1 MGSFD
6 IATLIWEHVI
16 RDALFSRHTS
26 IDASKI
32 FVVKNSKTDVT
43 ENPNPSVPLT
53 DYLTLLGGTGN
64 STMQVLVTDGGE
76 PGTSVDEYAITVWNS
91 KGELFHSSNWVSTQT
106 VKQVLSGGNIQVN
119 GATSIA
125 ASANPRVVDNITAP
139 VTQSDMLSVQA
150 YPNPAQSQ
158 FNIKLQSSNTK
169 DAISIIVYGMN
180 GKVVET
186 RQNLKAG
193 QSLVLGGMYR
203 PGIYILE
210 MIQGGQRKQLKLI
223 KVPD

>member
-1 MGSFD
+1 M
-6 IATLIWEHVI
+6 HY
-16 RDALFSRHTS
+16 
-26 IDASKI
+26 
-32 FVVKNSKTDVT
+32 
-43 ENPNPSVPLT
+43 PS
-53 DYLTLLGGTGN
+53 
-64 STMQVLVTDGGE
+64 
-76 PGTSVDEYAITVWNS
+76 PGRRE
-91 KGELFHSSNWVSTQT
+91 
-106 VKQVLSGGNIQVN
+106 QVLSGGNIQVN